1 MQAELRAGDRIPM
14 SGDAYQALGSD
25 VRGEYLLVVSPSP
38 TWRHDDIVRSPA
50 SFIEQ
55 ALPEGTWV
63 RHQWA
68 RKPGVDEYLPDLV
81 VFDETDEGLRDTGAS
96 HLSVGVLDL
105 GGDVD
110 AEFGAYD
117 EAGLPRYRIIE
128 RGRPRS
134 SPTASRQAPTPAATP
149 GAAPPP
155 STSVPP
161 PSTST
166 PPTFTLAAVSPTR
179 IDPSAESHTIPD
191 PSTMTGPSTKEP
203 S

>member
-14 SGDAYQALGSD
+14 SGDEYQALGSD

-81 VFDETDEGLRDTGAS
+81 VFDDTDEGLRDTGAS
-96 HLSVGVLDL
+96 HLAVGVLDL

-128 RGRPRS
+128 RGAPEIVAHRLEAGADTGRHSRGRAVTLDLGPATLDLG
-134 SPTASRQAPTPAATP
+134 PTDLHPGSRQ
-149 GAAPPP
+149 
-155 STSVPP
+155 
-161 PSTST
+161 
-166 PPTFTLAAVSPTR
+166 
-179 IDPSAESHTIPD
+179 PD
-191 PSTMTGPSTKEP
+191 SD
-203 S
+203 